1 MAAFTVIA
9 VKIKLTPFLDTVHVH
24 ISRHN
29 MPPPPTSGDLTSKW
43 SHGSLVSWASFLPI
57 FSFLYATLQFSTSGH
72 VRDRRTDRQTDGQ
85 TTMALWGHNK

>member
-29 MPPPPTSGDLTSKW
+29 MPPLPTSGDFTSKW
-43 SHGSLVSWASFLPI
+43 VTRVMGFLPANFQLPI
-57 FSFLYATLQFSTSGH
+57 CYPPILDFGSCI
-72 VRDRRTDRQTDGQ
+72 RDRRTDRQTDGQ